1 MGEPDGE
8 TEKILEAK
16 RQRRNLTDIVS
27 ARVLLSFSYGFLN
40 VLLSLY
46 LLHLGYSL
54 LEIGVILG
62 GAIIIS
68 AALTFLLAMLADHY
82 GRKLVLIGLFMMF
95 SIASLLFL
103 SSKDILVLIVL
114 SGIGGFTGSG
124 GGPIGSGG
132 PFGAV
137 QTALITESTE
147 RREFSKM
154 LSLAS
159 VMGII
164 AVSAGSFLIDLVEAE
179 RIDVYYLF
187 YLAGILGTAGAVIT
201 VFLRDNG
208 VRSRHIL
215 PDLSWRNIIKLSLP
229 TIPSGIGVGF
239 ISPIFSLWFHLR
251 FGISSGEI
259 GIIFGLSNLF
269 VLLVMVVLP
278 RFIHPEKELVSIIWT
293 RIVASVALVALAV
306 IPVLLVAAVL
316 YVLRQGMQM
325 GAVPV
330 RQSFAMGLVDPSER
344 ATTSGAGS
352 MTRSGFS
359 AASPPVAG
367 SLLAINVAYPPLIG
381 GIITIFDPFLYYFLF
396 RKSFKGKK
404 RDKNK

>member
-1 MGEPDGE
+1 MEE
-8 TEKILEAK
+8 TGKILEAK
-16 RQRRNLTDIVS
+16 VQRRNLADIVS

-68 AALTFLLAMLADHY
+68 AALSFLLAMMADHY
-82 GRKLVLIGLFMMF
+82 GRKLVLIGLFIMF
-95 SIASLLFL
+95 SISSLLFL
-103 SSKDILVLIVL
+103 SSKDIFVLIVL
-114 SGIGGFTGSG
+114 SGVGGFTGSG

-137 QTALITESTE
+137 QTALITEFTE
-147 RREFSKM
+147 REEFSKI

-159 VMGII
+159 VLGII

-187 YLAGILGTAGAVIT
+187 YLAGIMGAAGALIT

-215 PDLSWRNIIKLSLP
+215 PDLSWRKILKLSLP
-229 TIPSGIGVGF
+229 TIPSGIGAGF

-269 VLLVMVVLP
+269 VLLVMLVLP
-278 RFIHPEKELVSIIWT
+278 RIIHPGRELASIIWT
-293 RIVASVALVALAV
+293 RITASVALVALAV
-306 IPVLLVAAVL
+306 IPVLPVASVL

-344 ATTSGAGS
+344 ATTSGATS

-367 SLLAINVAYPPLIG
+367 TLLAINVVYPPLIG
-381 GIITIFDPFLYYFLF
+381 GIITIIDPFMYYFLF
-396 RKSFKGKK
+396 RKNFRGKE
-404 RDKNK
+404 

>member
-1 MGEPDGE
+1 MAE
-8 TEKILEAK
+8 TGKINLVKGK
-16 RQRRNLTDIVS
+16 RLNLANIVS

-46 LLHLGYSL
+46 LHHLGYSL
-54 LEIGVILG
+54 IEIGLILG
-62 GAIIIS
+62 GAILIS
-68 AALTFLLAMLADHY
+68 SALSFLLAMMADHY
-82 GRKLVLIGLFMMF
+82 GRKLFLIGLFLLF
-95 SIASLLFL
+95 SMSSLLFL
-103 SSKDILVLIVL
+103 TSKDILVLIVL

-137 QTALITESTE
+137 QTALVTEFTE
-147 RREFSKM
+147 RKEFSKI

-159 VMGII
+159 ALGIM
-164 AVSAGSFLIDLVEAE
+164 AASAGSFLIDLVEAE
-179 RIDVYYLF
+179 KIDVYYLF
-187 YLAGILGTAGAVIT
+187 YLAGIMGAAGALIT

-215 PDLSWRNIIKLSLP
+215 PNLSWKNIMKLSLP
-229 TIPSGIGVGF
+229 TIPSGIGAGF

-269 VLLVMVVLP
+269 VLLVMLILP
-278 RFIHPEKELVSIIWT
+278 RILHPETELSSIIWT
-293 RIVASVALVALAV
+293 RIAASIALIALAV
-306 IPVLLVAAVL
+306 TPLLLVAAAL

-344 ATTSGAGS
+344 ATTSGATS
-352 MTRSGFS
+352 MTRTGFS

-367 SLLAINVAYPPLIG
+367 SLLAINIVYPPLIG
-381 GIITIFDPFLYYFLF
+381 GIITIMDPFLYYFLF
-396 RKSFKGKK
+396 RKNFTGKK
-404 RDKNK
+404 